1 MTYIPFNVASQLTI
15 TNTMDDSELNFENSD
30 DQIVIYGELTIGK
43 NDKEIVEALIRN
55 LESIKASLSN

>member
-1 MTYIPFNVASQLTI
+1 MTYIPFKESSQLTI
-15 TNTMDDSELNFENSD
+15 ANPKDDSELNFENSD
-30 DQIVIYGELTIGK
+30 DQIVIYGELTINK